1 MIVSIDLGFG
11 AIPFCTIYGAL
22 MLGNNY
28 TYTAT
33 RGGDKLLSTGAKAQ
47 TEVKKTEA
55 RPAIRQHMFKTY
67 VIFCA
72 FVSNTKAC
80 LRSLLGLCPEK
91 SASSSPAQMFAT
103 FTCRGDFRL
112 QL

>member
-33 RGGDKLLSTGAKAQ
+33 GGGVISCCPQVPKL
-47 TEVKKTEA
+47 
-55 RPAIRQHMFKTY
+55 RPK
-67 VIFCA
+67 
-72 FVSNTKAC
+72 
-80 LRSLLGLCPEK
+80 
-91 SASSSPAQMFAT
+91 
-103 FTCRGDFRL
+103 
-112 QL
+112 